1 MTCNE
6 AQSLITPFINDELDI
21 ITLDEFMNHINHCGE
36 CKEDL
41 EVYYTLL
48 TGMKQLDDDK
58 NLSGDFHF
66 DFVNKLKKTEER
78 IKRKKIQKVRKR
90 ITLILTIVIFAVITS
105 ISIKEY
111 VVDDIVNESKNDK
124 LKTNEIHLKYYYF
137 QDKESILQEYL
148 NESYNLL
155 ERLDYDILQEMP
167 SGDLPIEKI
176 P

>member
-21 ITLDEFMNHINHCGE
+21 LTLEEFMNHINHCGE

-58 NLSGDFHF
+58 NLSGNFHL
-66 DFVNKLKKTEER
+66 DFVNKLKRTEER

-90 ITLILTIVIFAVITS
+90 VTLIFTIVIFSIITS

-111 VVDDIVNESKNDK
+111 VVDDIVSESKKEK
-124 LKTNEIHLKYYYF
+124 LKTNEIHLKFYYF
-137 QDKESILQEYL
+137 RDKKSMLQEYL
-148 NESYNLL
+148 NEGYNLL
-155 ERLDYDILQEMP
+155 ERLDYDILQEIP
-167 SGDLPIEKI
+167 SGDLPIHEI